1 MYIYKLTKCIKYILI
16 YKRNDKCVYIKICT
30 YIWVYKTME
39 YENNKIH
46 IKVSIY
52 ICWKIKESMYVQI
65 KV

>member
-46 IKVSIY
+46 IKVSTY
-52 ICWKIKESMYVQI
+52 IC
-65 KV
+65 